1 MRKQKEKEAEERK
14 QRGEDEDGDT
24 GGDIFQAEHDEDVL
38 F

>member
-1 MRKQKEKEAEERK
+1 MRKQKEKEAEER
-14 QRGEDEDGDT
+14 RALGEDADDEA